1 MRTRSLPAALALAV
15 LALLGPRAAAQ
26 EIVPPIDCGPGDGR
40 EEITTSGFK
49 FEFDGPTTGG
59 NTAASDAD
67 TTGTVWAN
75 RTARFPFQ
83 SNLAPSAGGTLSATL
98 TWALNPHDFDLYI
111 VDDESGGVIA
121 SSENFNQTDPT
132 KEEVMNVEIAHC
144 QDISVLVRNWVAG
157 PAERVNLQVNIT
169 PGEQL
174 LACAENDPAPGCAGK
189 AAGAAP
195 DFVADRRARLFF
207 GGNRP
212 GTVAAALRYAYA
224 TGGAG
229 DPPMHQTLT
238 NSRPTTGVPN
248 SQTRLVHGN
257 YDFGPDSPFFPYFK
271 TRLAAPVTV
280 SGPIQVLAWLSS
292 RTMVPTDKLWFDLHI
307 DGALV
312 KRVEVTNI
320 GAGPKP
326 VLVTIDGYEPT
337 EALESITVGITSP
350 RAYDT
355 PPTDSSYAEWT
366 LFYDSVQYQSRV
378 TLPFAQCLVGWPS
391 PPAACPPA

>member
-1 MRTRSLPAALALAV
+1 MRRVLPALVALVALAS
-15 LALLGPRAAAQ
+15 LGPAAGAQ
-26 EIVPPIDCGPGDGR
+26 EVVPPIDCGPGDGR
-40 EEITTSGFK
+40 HDLTVDGFK
-49 FEFDGPTTGG
+49 FEFDAPATGG
-59 NTAASDAD
+59 NSAASSAD
-67 TTGTVWAN
+67 ETGTVWAN
-75 RTARFPFQ
+75 RTATFPFNV
-83 SNLAPSAGGTLSATL
+83 NLAPHAGAKLKATLS
-98 TWALNPHDFDLYI
+98 WANNPHDYDLYI

-132 KEEVMNVEIAHC
+132 GEQVTDVEIAHC
-144 QDISVLVRNWVAG
+144 QDISILARNWVAG
-157 PAERVNLQVNIT
+157 PTERLTLDVSIT
-169 PGEQL
+169 PGDQL
-174 LACAENDPAPGCAGK
+174 LACGENDPAPGCAGK
-189 AAGAAP
+189 AAGEPP
-195 DFVADRRARLFF
+195 DFVLDTRARLFF
-207 GGNRP
+207 GGSRP
-212 GTVAAALRYAYA
+212 GMVAAALRYAYA

-229 DPPMHQTLT
+229 EPPMHQALV
-238 NSRPTTGVPN
+238 SQRPTAGVPN

-337 EALESITVGITSP
+337 EALESVTVGITSP
-350 RAYDT
+350 RAYDA
-355 PPTDSSYAEWT
+355 PPTDASYAEWT

-378 TLPFAQCLVGWPS
+378 TLPFAL
-391 PPAACPPA
+391 PA

>member
-1 MRTRSLPAALALAV
+1 MRKRNAPAGLLVLALLAV
-15 LALLGPRAAAQ
+15 LAPAAGAQ
-26 EIVPPIDCGPGDGR
+26 EGPPPIDCGPGDGR
-40 EEITTSGFK
+40 EDLTSSGFQ
-49 FEFDGPTTGG
+49 FAFDAPATGG

-75 RTARFPFQ
+75 RTARFPFE
-83 SNLAPSAGGTLSATL
+83 SNLAPSAGATLNATL
-98 TWALNPHDFDLYI
+98 TWAMNPHDYDLYI

-132 KEEVMNVEIAHC
+132 KEGVTNVEIAHC
-144 QDISVLVRNWVAG
+144 QDISILVRNWVAG
-157 PAERVNLQVNIT
+157 PTERLNLQVT
-169 PGEQL
+169 VMPGDQL
-174 LACAENDPAPGCAGK
+174 LACAQDDPAPGCAGK
-189 AAGAAP
+189 AAGEPP
-195 DFVADRRARLFF
+195 DFVLDTRARLFF
-207 GGNRP
+207 GGSRP
-212 GTVAAALRYAYA
+212 GMVAAALRYAYA

-229 DPPMHQTLT
+229 EPPMHQALV
-238 NSRPTTGVPN
+238 SQRPTAGVPN

-257 YDFGPDSPFFPYFK
+257 YDFGPDSPFFPHFK

-337 EALESITVGITSP
+337 EALESVTVGITSP
-350 RAYDT
+350 RAYDA
-355 PPTDSSYAEWT
+355 PPTDASYAEWT

-378 TLPFAQCLVGWPS
+378 TFPFPQCFAGT
-391 PPAACPPA
+391 PAACAPA